1 MGASSPGRVLR
12 LPGCGLV
19 VACCCCLALLLAGTR
34 PSWLSF
40 DDTAES
46 RIVGSL
52 VPGAHALALNSQ
64 NFVSRRHHT
73 SSSSSSLSMALSR
86 SDALHRIAGL
96 ASVSVAACWA
106 GSSASIRPALAA
118 EEAEAVGAKSNGEEA
133 KGLKVYQTPSGLKY
147 IDLQE
152 GRSGDNDDTTS
163 GTPRYG
169 QLLSI
174 SYQAYVTLPGK
185 EPQRYDAVAA
195 YVLKHGNGRL
205 IAGLEE
211 GLHTM
216 RVGAKRRL
224 LIPPKLGYV
233 NPGLGPIPELPW
245 RRDRLNSLLDEMIEK
260 RGGTIVME
268 VTLLGAIDDE
278 ADQGYYEDDSLTPEQ
293 FETLKQNLQKKGA
306 DAAARE

>member
-1 MGASSPGRVLR
+1 MA
-12 LPGCGLV
+12 GLV
-19 VACCCCLALLLAGTR
+19 VPVA
-34 PSWLSF
+34 S
-40 DDTAES
+40 
-46 RIVGSL
+46 
-52 VPGAHALALNSQ
+52 ALALKSQ
-64 NFVSRRHHT
+64 PFVSRRHH
-73 SSSSSSLSMALSR
+73 SSSSPSSLSMTLSR
-86 SDALHRIAGL
+86 KDALRRIAGL
-96 ASVSVAACWA
+96 VIAGSGNAVCW

-118 EEAEAVGAKSNGEEA
+118 AVEEEAEDAKVVDNNNSEAA

-152 GRSGDNDDTTS
+152 GRSDGDGASSS

-185 EPQRYDAVAA
+185 EPQRYDSVPS

-205 IAGLEE
+205 IAGLDE

-216 RVGAKRRL
+216 HIGSKRRL

-245 RRDRLNSLLDEMIEK
+245 RRDKLNSLLDEMIEK
-260 RGGTIVME
+260 RGGTIVIE
-268 VTLLGAIDDE
+268 VTLLGAMDDE

-293 FETLKQNLQKKGA
+293 FETLKQNLQRKGA
-306 DAAARE
+306 EAVALKE

>member
-1 MGASSPGRVLR
+1 MVASSPGRVLC
-12 LPGCGLV
+12 LSGLIL
-19 VACCCCLALLLAGTR
+19 ACCCLCCCLGLLAQVMFGT
-34 PSWLSF
+34 
-40 DDTAES
+40 DES
-46 RIVGSL
+46 DVVIAL

-64 NFVSRRHHT
+64 NFVFCLHHT
-73 SSSSSSLSMALSR
+73 SSSSSSSSLSMALSR
-86 SDALHRIAGL
+86 NDALRRIAGL
-96 ASVSVAACWA
+96 ASVAWVGA
-106 GSSASIRPALAA
+106 SASIRPALAA
-118 EEAEAVGAKSNGEEA
+118 DEAEAAGAKSNGEEA

-152 GRSGDNDDTTS
+152 GRSGDDDDTTS
-163 GTPRYG
+163 SSTPRYG

-185 EPQRYDAVAA
+185 EPQRYDSVAA

-205 IAGLEE
+205 IAGLDE

-216 RVGAKRRL
+216 RVGARRRL

-306 DAAARE
+306 EAAARE

>member
-1 MGASSPGRVLR
+1 M
-12 LPGCGLV
+12 
-19 VACCCCLALLLAGTR
+19 T
-34 PSWLSF
+34 
-40 DDTAES
+40 
-46 RIVGSL
+46 
-52 VPGAHALALNSQ
+52 
-64 NFVSRRHHT
+64 
-73 SSSSSSLSMALSR
+73 LSR
-86 SDALHRIAGL
+86 KDALRRIAGL
-96 ASVSVAACWA
+96 VIA
-106 GSSASIRPALAA
+106 GSGNAVCWGSSPSIRPALAA
-118 EEAEAVGAKSNGEEA
+118 AVEEEAEDAKVVDNNNSEAA

-152 GRSGDNDDTTS
+152 GRSDGDGASSS

-185 EPQRYDAVAA
+185 EPQRYDSVPS

-205 IAGLEE
+205 IAGLDE

-216 RVGAKRRL
+216 HIGSKRRL

-245 RRDRLNSLLDEMIEK
+245 RRDKLNSLLDEMIEK
-260 RGGTIVME
+260 RGGTIVIE
-268 VTLLGAIDDE
+268 VTLLGAMDDE

-293 FETLKQNLQKKGA
+293 FETLKQNLQRKGA
-306 DAAARE
+306 EAVALKE